1 MRAAMRSTARV
12 PHPVVWTILYFPF
25 GALGGFV
32 TVALTFLATRHG
44 LSITEGAM
52 LGGAQMVSQ
61 WLKWTWAPVIDITLT
76 PKRWYLIGTSCSA
89 LGVFGMAAMPLSP
102 ETLWWLL
109 AIVAVASLLNS
120 IVGMSIEAI
129 MAAVTPV
136 EEQGRTSAWFQAGN
150 LGGAGFGGGLGL
162 LMLQYLPQPWMSGA
176 ILGILFMCCGL
187 ALLWVPDVSAHDRSG
202 GVVGAVGSV
211 FRDVWAMAGTKGG
224 LLAAFLCFMPL
235 GTGAAQATLTQAAV
249 AAHWG
254 AGERE
259 VALVQG
265 FLVGGITMI
274 GCFGGGW
281 LCDRLRPRT
290 AYALIG
296 LVIGAI
302 TTGMALTPH
311 TVTAYVVWNLVYAY
325 GVGLAYAAFTA
336 VVLSAIGAKS
346 AATKYT
352 LYASLSN
359 FPIFWLGLV
368 LGRIADLYGP
378 DRMLLAEAGFGV
390 IAVLLFAGVSWLVGR
405 TRLPDVLEEQVIDAT
420 LGHPA
425 IGRAV

>member
-1 MRAAMRSTARV
+1 MSSTARV
-12 PHPVVWTILYFPF
+12 PHPVIWTILYFPF

-44 LSITEGAM
+44 LSITEGSLLA
-52 LGGAQMVSQ
+52 GAQMVSQ
-61 WLKWTWAPVIDITLT
+61 WLKWTWAPIIDITLT
-76 PKRWYLIGTSCSA
+76 PKRWYIIGTTASA

-109 AIVAVASLLNS
+109 AIVATASLLNS

-136 EEQGRTSAWFQAGN
+136 DQQGRTSAWFQAGN

-176 ILGILFMCCGL
+176 ILGLLFMSCSI
-187 ALLWVPDVSAHDRSG
+187 ALLWVPTVDVHDRSAG
-202 GVVGAVGSV
+202 PVAAVTGV
-211 FRDVWAMAGTKGG
+211 FRDVWALAGTKGG
-224 LLAAFLCFMPL
+224 LLAAFLCFLPL

-254 AGERE
+254 ASEHE

-296 LVIGAI
+296 LGIGAI
-302 TTGMALTPH
+302 TTAMALTPH
-311 TVTAYVVWNLVYAY
+311 NVTAYVAWNIVYAF

-336 VVLSAIGAKS
+336 VVLSAIGVKS

-368 LGRIADLYGP
+368 LGRIADVAGP
-378 DRMLLAEAGFGV
+378 DQMLLAEAGFGV
-390 IAVLLFAGVSWLVGR
+390 VAVLLFMIVSQLVGR
-405 TRLPDVLEEQVIDAT
+405 TRLPDHLEEPVIEAT
-420 LGHPA
+420 IGHPA
-425 IGRAV
+425 TGHAH

>member
-1 MRAAMRSTARV
+1 MRAAMSPPARV
-12 PHPVVWTILYFPF
+12 PHPVVWTVLYFPF

-32 TVALTFLATRHG
+32 TVALTFLATKHG
-44 LSITEGAM
+44 LSITEGAL
-52 LGGAQMVSQ
+52 LGGAQMISQ

-76 PKRWYLIGTSCSA
+76 PKRWYVIGTSASA
-89 LGVFGMAAMPLSP
+89 IGVFGMAAMPLSP
-102 ETLWWLL
+102 ETLGWLL
-109 AIVAVASLLNS
+109 GIVALASLLNS

-150 LGGAGFGGGLGL
+150 LGGSGFGGGLGL
-162 LMLQYLPQPWMSGA
+162 MMLQYLPQPWMSGA
-176 ILGILFMCCGL
+176 ILGLLFMCCGL
-187 ALLWVPDVSAHDRSG
+187 ALLAVPDVALHDRSKG
-202 GVVGAVGSV
+202 PVAAVTSV
-211 FRDVWAMAGTKGG
+211 FRDVGALARTKGG
-224 LLAAFLCFMPL
+224 LLAAFLCFLPL
-235 GTGAAQATLTQAAV
+235 GTGAAQQTLTQAAV
-249 AAHWG
+249 AANWG
-254 AGERE
+254 AGDRE

-265 FLVGGITMI
+265 LLVGGITMI

-290 AYALIG
+290 AYAMIG
-296 LVIGAI
+296 LGIGAV
-302 TTGMALTPH
+302 TTGMAFTPH
-311 TVTAYVVWNLVYAY
+311 TVTAYVVWNIVYAF

-368 LGRIADLYGP
+368 LGRIADKAGV
-378 DRMLLAEAGFGV
+378 DAMLLAEAGFGLLAV
-390 IAVLLFAGVSWLVGR
+390 ILFAGFSRLVGR
-405 TRLPDVLEEQVIDAT
+405 TRLPDHLEEEVIDAT
-420 LGHPA
+420 VGHPA
-425 IGRAV
+425 LGRAV